1 MTAGQVADHVRAQHR
16 QQLVDL
22 HHALFSDCCE
32 RQAGAV
38 PLRLEGPA
46 VTDRTVVVTVLASI
60 AADAPGDRQ
69 GPPGAAWQVTVS
81 GHRRS
86 LGGRAALPGLELEGW
101 ARAVLGPKWEALAYH
116 QGMVPSFGG
125 QLGATGF
132 VLYLD
137 AAGAATDA
145 PPRAWAASC
154 AASALRSSPAPG
166 GLVAQVQRVVL
177 ARELLKTP
185 DKPRPG

>member
-16 QQLVDL
+16 QQLADL
-22 HHALFSDCCE
+22 HHALFSDCGE

-38 PLRLEGPA
+38 PLRLEGPS

-60 AADAPGDRQ
+60 VADAPGDRQ
-69 GPPGAAWQVTVS
+69 GPPGAALQVTVS
-81 GHRRS
+81 GHWRS

-101 ARAVLGPKWEALAYH
+101 ARAVLGPQWEALAYH

-145 PPRAWAASC
+145 PRGRAGSC
-154 AASALRSSPAPG
+154 AASARRSSPSPG
-166 GLVAQVQRVVL
+166 DRSLRCNGWYWHASCSG
-177 ARELLKTP
+177 TP
-185 DKPRPG
+185 DKSRPG

>member
-16 QQLVDL
+16 QQLADL
-22 HHALFSDCCE
+22 HHALFSDCGE

-38 PLRLEGPA
+38 PLRLEGPS
-46 VTDRTVVVTVLASI
+46 VTDRTVVVTVLTSI
-60 AADAPGDRQ
+60 VAEAPGDRQ
-69 GPPGAAWQVTVS
+69 GPPGAALQVTVS

-101 ARAVLGPKWEALAYH
+101 ARAVLGPQWEALAYH

-145 PPRAWAASC
+145 PPGAGSQ
-154 AASALRSSPAPG
+154 LRRLGPP
-166 GLVAQVQRVVL
+166 
-177 ARELLKTP
+177 
-185 DKPRPG
+185 

>member
-22 HHALFSDCCE
+22 HHALFSDRGE

-38 PLRLEGPA
+38 PLRLEGPS

-60 AADAPGDRQ
+60 VADAPGDRQ
-69 GPPGAAWQVTVS
+69 GPPGAAALQVIVS

-86 LGGRAALPGLELEGW
+86 LGGPAAPPGLELEGW
-101 ARAVLGPKWEALAYH
+101 ARAVLGPQWEALAYH

-145 PPRAWAASC
+145 PPGAGRQ
-154 AASALRSSPAPG
+154 LRRLGPP
-166 GLVAQVQRVVL
+166 
-177 ARELLKTP
+177 
-185 DKPRPG
+185 